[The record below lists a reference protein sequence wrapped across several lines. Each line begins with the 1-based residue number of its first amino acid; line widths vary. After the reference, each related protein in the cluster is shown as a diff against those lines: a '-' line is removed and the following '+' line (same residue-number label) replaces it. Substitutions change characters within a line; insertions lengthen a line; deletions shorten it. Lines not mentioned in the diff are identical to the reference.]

1 MKLIGMYTQAG
12 AQLAA
17 RAQAQET
24 ALVIT
29 RAAAGSG
36 VTPTSA
42 TAMTREK
49 QGLELH
55 DKSWQGQNATVA
67 AVLNA
72 AQASGAYP
80 LKEVGLYA
88 CVEGESEILYKLF
101 RLDESLTVENDTDL
115 TVTFY
120 LTETILQA
128 DQVEVLLTQ
137 QGLVTEA
144 ICRQVA
150 QQAAD
155 GVRAEMEGHKGDS
168 GAHSGLF
175 AQKAPL
181 THSHGAGQ
189 ITGGTLAGQVK
200 AQSNT
205 AYTTGQVRNIILST
219 EEPSGGSNGEL
230 WFKYAT

>member
-1 MKLIGMYTQAG
+1 MKLTGMYTTAG

-17 RAQAQET
+17 QAQAQET
-24 ALVIT
+24 SLVIT

-36 VTPTSA
+36 HTGAGASA
-42 TAMTREK
+42 MENEMQA
-49 QGLELH
+49 LELH
-55 DKSWQGQNATVA
+55 DKTWQGQQATVA
-67 AVLNA
+67 AVMNA
-72 AQASGAYP
+72 ALAGQTY
-80 LKEVGLYA
+80 LLREVGLFA
-88 CVEGESEILYKLF
+88 KVGSGPETLYKLF

-128 DQVEVLLTQ
+128 DQIQVNITQ

-150 QQAAD
+150 QEAAGGVQRNVDGHLAD
-155 GVRAEMEGHKGDS
+155 GS
-168 GAHSGLF
+168 AHSGLF

-181 THSHGAGQ
+181 SHNHSASQ
-189 ITGGTLAGQVK
+189 ITAGTLAGVVA

-205 AYTTGQVRNIILST
+205 AYETAQVRSISLST
-219 EEPSGGSNGEL
+219 GDPTGGSNGQI
-230 WFKYAT
+230 WFKYTT

>member
-1 MKLIGMYTQAG
+1 MKLTGMYTQAG

-17 RAQAQET
+17 QAQAQET
-24 ALVIT
+24 SLIIT

-36 VTPTSA
+36 HTAAEASA
-42 TAMTREK
+42 MENEMQA
-49 QGLELH
+49 LELH
-55 DKSWQGQNATVA
+55 DKTYQGQNATVA

-72 AQASGAYP
+72 PQATEAYT
-80 LKEVGLYA
+80 LREVGLFA
-88 CVEGESEILYKLF
+88 RVGAGSEVLYKLF

-128 DQVEVLLTQ
+128 DQIQVNITQ
-137 QGLVTEA
+137 QGLITEA

-150 QQAAD
+150 QDAAD
-155 GVRAEMEGHKGDS
+155 CVQHNVDGHLSDTA
-168 GAHSGLF
+168 AHSALF

-181 THSHGAGQ
+181 SHNHSASQ
-189 ITGGTLAGQVK
+189 ITAGTLAGVVS

-205 AYTTGQVRNIILST
+205 SYETAQVRSISLST
-219 EEPSGGSNGEL
+219 SDPTGGSNGQI
-230 WFKYAT
+230 WFKYTT